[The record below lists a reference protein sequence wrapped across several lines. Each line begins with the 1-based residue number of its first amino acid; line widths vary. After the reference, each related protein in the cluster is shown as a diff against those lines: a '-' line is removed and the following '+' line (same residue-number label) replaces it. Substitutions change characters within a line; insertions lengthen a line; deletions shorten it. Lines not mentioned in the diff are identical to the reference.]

1 MAGDFAKGKHLV
13 TSQCGRS
20 KKLSQ
25 PKHIFFFGKKVM
37 KILCYFRRV
46 LGKT

>member
-1 MAGDFAKGKHLV
+1 MAGDFAKGKHLIV

-25 PKHIFFFGKKVM
+25 PKQIIVKHVLNYP
-37 KILCYFRRV
+37 ILC
-46 LGKT
+46 